1 MYNRDELLKQLE
13 ERRVSQTEIY
23 NSNPNDRVS
32 YQHLVDVKKHIQGLT
47 FAHSLSDIPK
57 FVVYQHED
65 YRSSG
70 NNHSEVNKT
79 PIFECCNACSEALL
93 FWMRDQNSGYM
104 KLQGIYYSIGI
115 SKSEELNKKIIVY
128 EGRTYNQS
136 MLDDEITIHGIEF
149 LD

>member
-1 MYNRDELLKQLE
+1 MYNRSELLKLLE

-23 NSNPNDRVS
+23 NSNPNDIVS
-32 YQHLVDVKKHIQGLT
+32 YRHLEDVKKAIQNMVAHIIT
-47 FAHSLSDIPK
+47 DNK
-57 FVVYQHED
+57 KYVVYRHED

-79 PIFECCNACSEALL
+79 PIFECCEHCCNALH
-93 FWMRDQNSGYM
+93 FWVKDGNSGFM
-104 KLQGIYYSIGI
+104 KVQGIYYSMGLN
-115 SKSEELNKKIIVY
+115 KNEELNKKIIVY